1 MVESRYKYKITNSR
15 NITRLPFS
23 IDVLFFSDFSNLYV
37 DISINFHFHIFI
49 LFGKMLTKR
58 LLPLLEDS
66 KTIPDHQ
73 FGFWK
78 QHSTIEQIHR
88 LSRKISQDLEK
99 KKYCSAVFLDI
110 QQAFDKVWHEGLLFK
125 LKKIL
130 SHTYYSILKSYQTNR
145 LFMIKY
151 LNAITATFPIETGI
165 PQGSVLGPLLF
176 TIYIADLPTLTEITT
191 TTFADDTALLASHSD
206 PIIASSTLQR
216 DFDSMEKWFHKW
228 RFKTNENK
236 SSYITFTLRKQ
247 TYPQVNI
254 NNTPILNKEPVRY
267 LGMILDRRITW
278 KRRIV
283 DKSKQLK
290 SKRSNLSAQ
299 SKIML

>member
-1 MVESRYKYKITNSR
+1 ME
-15 NITRLPFS
+15 
-23 IDVLFFSDFSNLYV
+23 
-37 DISINFHFHIFI
+37 
-49 LFGKMLTKR
+49 
-58 LLPLLEDS
+58 
-66 KTIPDHQ
+66 
-73 FGFWK
+73 K
-78 QHSTIEQIHR
+78 QHYTIEQIHR
-88 LSRKISQDLEK
+88 LTHKISQDLEK

-283 DKSKQLK
+283 DKSKQFK
-290 SKRSNLSAQ
+290 SKRSNLNAQ